1 MSVKYVLV
9 VMALFFSLASVFAQ
23 SNANTKISIH
33 HDQVPLKEVF
43 GDITRKTGFV
53 FTYGNLDDSQN
64 VSIHCEQKALK
75 DVLSQICLQIHA
87 YWKIRDKYIIVKRN
101 SDHSTIERQLS

>member
-64 VSIHCEQKALK
+64 VSIH
-75 DVLSQICLQIHA
+75 
-87 YWKIRDKYIIVKRN
+87 
-101 SDHSTIERQLS
+101 